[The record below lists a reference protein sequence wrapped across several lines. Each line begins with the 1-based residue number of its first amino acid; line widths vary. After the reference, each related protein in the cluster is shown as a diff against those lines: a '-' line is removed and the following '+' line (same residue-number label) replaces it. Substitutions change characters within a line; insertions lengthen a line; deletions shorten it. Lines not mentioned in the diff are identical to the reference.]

1 MANFGADIQLT
12 SYAVFLPTI
21 IQAINPEWSNLKV
34 QALTVP
40 CYALGALTYIIAA
53 FISDAI
59 QHRAA
64 FGILGAITS
73 LFGHVMLIS
82 GRGVAVQYIGC
93 FVIASGIFLVS
104 GIALVWLPTNLPR
117 YGKRSTGVG
126 MQLMIGNSA
135 GIAAPYVRS
144 TNSLT
149 L

>member
-1 MANFGADIQLT
+1 M
-12 SYAVFLPTI
+12 
-21 IQAINPEWSNLKV
+21 
-34 QALTVP
+34 TVP
-40 CYALGALTYIIAA
+40 CYALSALTYIIAA

-64 FGILGAITS
+64 FCILAAITS

-93 FVIASGIFLVS
+93 FVVASGIFLVA

-144 TNSLT
+144 TNFLRP
-149 L
+149 